1 MLSSIHVHNY
11 RLFREFE
18 VPEFRR
24 LNVFVGK
31 NNVGKTSLLEA
42 LQLLHKSGHQTPLK
56 PEADIRDIKSDEHRS
71 NVTKNILGKPHFS
84 GLKRKHSILIEGRH
98 ERNGLVKLE
107 IVPRDAKEENP
118 SQFREN
124 LKRLGSRNSSNSA
137 TDLRYKKSNRNSV
150 TASTQEGSD
159 SCLEIQRTSN
169 DASSNG
175 VMIIAPNNQNQHMD
189 AIRLAELRKQRKAE
203 MITDL
208 LKSIEPRIE
217 TIEDRSSSSTST
229 IWVDIG
235 LKELVPLSAVGN
247 GITQIFRILLAIL
260 SCPRGIILIDE
271 IENGLHHSILPK
283 LWGTI
288 NEASKESNVQIVST
302 CHSYEC
308 VSAMLGAVEEKDFY
322 VYRLQRQNDGS
333 RIECIAIEPQV
344 LRTAIEY
351 GMEIR

>member
-18 VPEFRR
+18 VPRFRR
-24 LNVFVGK
+24 LNVFIGK

-42 LQLLHKSGHQTPLK
+42 LHLLHRSGHQTPLK
-56 PEADIRDIKSDEHRS
+56 PEADIRDIRSDEHRS
-71 NVTKNILGKPHFS
+71 DVTKDILGKPHFS
-84 GLKRKHSILIEGRH
+84 GLKREHSILIEGRH
-98 ERNGLVKLE
+98 ERNGVVKLE
-107 IVPRDAKEENP
+107 IVPRDAKEENLTQ
-118 SQFREN
+118 SQEN
-124 LKRLGSRNSSNSA
+124 LKRLRSGDFSSSA
-137 TDLRYKKSNRNSV
+137 AALRYKNSNRNSV
-150 TASTQEGSD
+150 MASVQEGSD
-159 SCLEIQRTSN
+159 SSCGIQDTSN
-169 DASSNG
+169 NDLSSR
-175 VMIIAPNNQNQHMD
+175 VMLIAPNNHDQHMD
-189 AIRLAELRKQRKAE
+189 AIRLAALRKQRKAE

-208 LKSIEPRIE
+208 LKSIEPRLE
-217 TIEDRSSSSTST
+217 RMEDQPSSMST

-235 LKELVPLSAVGN
+235 LKELVPLSAIGN
-247 GITQIFRILLAIL
+247 GITQVFRILLAIL